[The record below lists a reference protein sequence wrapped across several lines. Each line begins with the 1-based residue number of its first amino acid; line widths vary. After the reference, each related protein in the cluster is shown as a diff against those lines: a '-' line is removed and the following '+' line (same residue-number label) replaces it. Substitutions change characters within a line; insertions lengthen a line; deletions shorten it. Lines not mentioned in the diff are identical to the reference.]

1 MNVKG
6 PAPSSIEIERRK
18 FMTARRDLYDY
29 IEALVA
35 AREWERAGDTV
46 SGASDGYSAANRA
59 WSESHRWRDR
69 RDAMRSPEPAGQDRP
84 PGQDFTDLAAGLRAF
99 LDRPDV
105 AERLPMHLA
114 ADLDQLVTDAELDVA
129 RRDGR

>member
-1 MNVKG
+1 MRCE
-6 PAPSSIEIERRK
+6 APSR
-18 FMTARRDLYDY
+18 
-29 IEALVA
+29 
-35 AREWERAGDTV
+35 
-46 SGASDGYSAANRA
+46 
-59 WSESHRWRDR
+59 
-69 RDAMRSPEPAGQDRP
+69 GQDRP